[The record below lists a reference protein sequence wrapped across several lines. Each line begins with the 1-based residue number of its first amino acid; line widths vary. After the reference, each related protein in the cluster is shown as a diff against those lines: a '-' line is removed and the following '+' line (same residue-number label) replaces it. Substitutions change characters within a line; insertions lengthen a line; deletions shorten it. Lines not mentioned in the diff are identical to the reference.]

1 MNYACI
7 IYFSEFYKTRF
18 GLKQI
23 ILLIC
28 IIAIFFLGIFRIVFN
43 GDHAKEPVPITGGN
57 SARIGKNFWFPF
69 FAFDDD
75 STDPPSSI
83 SSSYRPELKRA
94 AFSYVQGS
102 KSSLISYGSNY
113 ATMALL
119 FAPDYTL
126 GSVLPMLDVRG
137 HRFNNDT
144 YAANIGI
151 AGRYIPATDSFLPF
165 SRLQCLLRLSPRVQ
179 RKL

>member
-83 SSSYRPELKRA
+83 SSSYRPELKEQLLVM
-94 AFSYVQGS
+94 FKDLKVH
-102 KSSLISYGSNY
+102 SSVTGRIMLQWRCFLHLIILWG
-113 ATMALL
+113 A
-119 FAPDYTL
+119 
-126 GSVLPMLDVRG
+126 
-137 HRFNNDT
+137 
-144 YAANIGI
+144 
-151 AGRYIPATDSFLPF
+151 
-165 SRLQCLLRLSPRVQ
+165 CSPCWM
-179 RKL
+179 